1 MKFATVFLVLFV
13 AVLVGIGAGSV
24 SGMHSDAS
32 TAELIGGRTT
42 LRVCVSVDGGTTP
55 IDAATRLVRDG
66 VASLNSDPGWFQ
78 IVQRPTVA
86 AGCPR
91 AAVLAR
97 GGTAPQAN
105 AGRPQVTVVHTP
117 SPFFVHVYV
126 TSATE
131 VRRVFET
138 LPDQIVP
145 EEMTC
150 SSTGTCEEV
159 TRSLLVDDAT
169 LTNTAALSAQLQH
182 ALGLRPPTRGVR
194 VTR

>member
-1 MKFATVFLVLFV
+1 
-13 AVLVGIGAGSV
+13 
-24 SGMHSDAS
+24 
-32 TAELIGGRTT
+32 
-42 LRVCVSVDGGTTP
+42 
-55 IDAATRLVRDG
+55 
-66 VASLNSDPGWFQ
+66 
-78 IVQRPTVA
+78 
-86 AGCPR
+86 
-91 AAVLAR
+91 
-97 GGTAPQAN
+97 
-105 AGRPQVTVVHTP
+105 VHTP

-150 SSTGTCEEV
+150 SPTGTCEEV
-159 TRSLLVDDAT
+159 TRSLLVDDVT